1 MFVVLLVKI
10 FKMKVCWGGR
20 YAEGVGAGAGE
31 DMEQAFSHLSRTGST
46 TKHMSAAGKIII

>member
-1 MFVVLLVKI
+1 
-10 FKMKVCWGGR
+10 MKVCWGGR